1 VPGISRNIPE
11 LCIKIFKNQLA
22 QYSEDLPH
30 NSEVWGSIHIPAVA
44 SSEEPH
50 LGMDVGRGLRR
61 ICPFDFSREIFSKKT
76 LFA

>member
-11 LCIKIFKNQLA
+11 LCIKISKNQLA

-44 SSEEPH
+44 SSEKPH
-50 LGMDVGRGLRR
+50 LGMDVGRGLKEDL
-61 ICPFDFSREIFSKKT
+61 P
-76 LFA
+76 L